1 MKLEDIKVGMKL
13 KTKEN
18 GVVTHPDF
26 CDTKCKVIRVEKLDY
41 DGDLT
46 VLVEYNNG
54 ELGWVNHKD
63 LKLRKKDKLKAQ
75 GA

>member
-13 KTKEN
+13 KTKKN
-18 GVVTHPDF
+18 GVVTHHSF
-26 CDTKCKVIRVEKLDY
+26 CDTKCKVIEVEKLDY

-54 ELGWVNHKD
+54 ETDWVNHKD
-63 LKLRKKDKLKAQ
+63 LKLRKKDKLKGQ
-75 GA
+75 GE